1 MANVLFRGSTYLRW
15 VYLLLGAALVLA
27 FILVDTALVSLVD
40 SLGLPR
46 VPTVIIDAILVVGP
60 PVLLGVLP
68 AVREVEGIAVESLLG
83 VRFDERPLGPSR
95 NWGQR
100 RRTTLWF
107 CLHLV
112 TGGFIGILSTAVVG
126 FGAVLLAAPFRSP
139 GDHELAPGID
149 YHVAGRWTDLWMPL
163 AALAGLVALMLLS
176 ALIGALLAYSA
187 PRVLGPTPAERI
199 ELLERRTATLAER
212 NRLARELHDS
222 VGHALSLVTIQAAAA
237 RRVLATDPAFAETA
251 LAAMETSARAA
262 LADLDHV
269 LGLLRDDRRS
279 PTTPQATLADIT
291 RLVEATRAGGIT
303 VEIHSSGDLSTLP
316 AAVSREAYRIIQEG
330 LTNAI
335 RHAGRPADEV
345 EVSLSIAL
353 GPSGLLLELTNP
365 VGQPRPQPADP
376 TSAQPGAPGTRL
388 APGTPVTAGTSPT
401 PGTPST
407 PLAPGASPTPGA
419 SLAPGTFSPPEPTLG
434 GGRGLAGIRERVAV
448 LRGTVEAGLL
458 GDHWRLAVTLPVA
471 VTTKGRA

>member
-1 MANVLFRGSTYLRW
+1 MANVLVRGSTYLRW

-27 FILVDTALVSLVD
+27 FILVDSGLVSLLD
-40 SLGLPR
+40 DLNLPK
-46 VPTVIIDAILVVGP
+46 VVTAILVVLVVAVP
-60 PVLLGVLP
+60 PLVLGILP

-83 VRFDERPLGPSR
+83 VRFEERPLGPSKT
-95 NWGQR
+95 WAQR
-100 RRTTLWF
+100 RRTTTWF
-107 CLHLV
+107 CLHLAA
-112 TGGFIGILSTAVVG
+112 GGFVGILSTAVFG

-139 GDHELAPGID
+139 GQRELVPGLN
-149 YHVAGRWTDLWMPL
+149 YQVTGRWTDVWMPL
-163 AALAGLVALMLLS
+163 ATIIAIAALFLLS
-176 ALIGALLAYSA
+176 AGIGALLAYAA
-187 PRVLGPTPAERI
+187 PRLLGPTPAERI

-269 LGLLRDDRRS
+269 LGLLRDDRRPGS
-279 PTTPQATLADIT
+279 QTAPQATLSNLT

-303 VEIHSSGDLSTLP
+303 VGVRRTGDLEQLP

-335 RHAGRPADEV
+335 RHAGRPADDLTV
-345 EVSLSIAL
+345 DLLINL
-353 GPSGLLLELTNP
+353 DKSGLLLELTNP
-365 VGQPRPQPADP
+365 VSAGAADH
-376 TSAQPGAPGTRL
+376 S
-388 APGTPVTAGTSPT
+388 
-401 PGTPST
+401 
-407 PLAPGASPTPGA
+407 
-419 SLAPGTFSPPEPTLG
+419 G

-448 LRGTVEAGLL
+448 LRGTVEAGLVA
-458 GDHWRLAVTLPVA
+458 DRWRLAVRLPVA
-471 VTTKGRA
+471 VTTKA